1 MKSLLLEDEQ
11 MENNTQQLT
20 IDNQVINHLLFHK
33 SLIDDSD
40 DAHRIN
46 EYVSILQHS
55 NQGNL
60 IGIDDPVD
68 RSIALTFELV
78 NQAHFNPW
86 DIDLVQFSTLYLKR
100 ARDENIDLITA
111 GRIIHMAW
119 KILRLQSDDLVINL
133 QEPEL
138 TDDQDLNWD
147 DFSTNMW
154 LSADDEYTYT
164 NLLMT
169 VPDPP
174 IEEPIRRDSTR
185 KVTLI
190 ELLDAFDFAR
200 KDAETHQIMEQRR
213 REERKRLRDASRK
226 RMKGTA
232 HEDNLEEDILE
243 IWEKIKELDQSTIAL
258 TELCENTSREELIR
272 IIISVLF
279 LAYDNKIKVY
289 QKQFPYGKIFIKTLP
304 YT

>member
-1 MKSLLLEDEQ
+1 MSIGTE
-11 MENNTQQLT
+11 QLT

-40 DAHRIN
+40 DAARIN
-46 EYVSILQHS
+46 EYVELLKHTD
-55 NQGNL
+55 QGDL
-60 IGIDDPVD
+60 MGIDDPVD

-100 ARDENIDLITA
+100 AKEENIDLITA

-133 QEPEL
+133 QEPDPGEDNEL
-138 TDDQDLNWD
+138 SWD

-154 LSADDEYTYT
+154 LSTDDEYTYT

-174 IEEPIRRDSTR
+174 IEEPVRRDSTR

-190 ELLDAFDFAR
+190 ELLDAFDYAR
-200 KDAETHQIMEQRR
+200 KDSETHQIMEQRR
-213 REERKRLRDASRK
+213 REERKRLKDASRK

-232 HEDNLEEDILE
+232 HEDNLEEDIVE
-243 IWEKIKELDQSTIAL
+243 IWEKIKQIDQTNIAI
-258 TELCENTSREELIR
+258 TDLCEDNTREELIKT
-272 IIISVLF
+272 IISVLF

>member
-1 MKSLLLEDEQ
+1 MSIETE
-11 MENNTQQLT
+11 QLT

-40 DAHRIN
+40 DAARIN
-46 EYVSILQHS
+46 EYVELLKHTD
-55 NQGNL
+55 QGDL
-60 IGIDDPVD
+60 MGIDDPVD

-86 DIDLVQFSTLYLKR
+86 DIDLVQFSTMYLKR
-100 ARDENIDLITA
+100 AKEENIDLITA

-133 QEPEL
+133 QEPDPVEDNEL
-138 TDDQDLNWD
+138 SWD
-147 DFSTNMW
+147 DFSTDMW
-154 LSADDEYTYT
+154 LSTDDEYTYT

-174 IEEPIRRDSTR
+174 IEEPVRRDSTR

-213 REERKRLRDASRK
+213 REERKRLKDASRK

-232 HEDNLEEDILE
+232 HEDNLEEDIVE
-243 IWEKIKELDQSTIAL
+243 IWEKIKQIGQTNIAI
-258 TELCENTSREELIR
+258 TDLCEDNTREELIR
-272 IIISVLF
+272 TIISVLF

>member
-1 MKSLLLEDEQ
+1 MNLSQPD
-11 MENNTQQLT
+11 MSV
-20 IDNQVINHLLFHK
+20 DNQVINHLLFHK

-40 DAHRIN
+40 DAARIN
-46 EYVSILQHS
+46 EYVELLQQT
-55 NQGNL
+55 NQGNI
-60 IGIDDPVD
+60 IGIHDPVD
-68 RSIALTFELV
+68 RSIAIAFELV
-78 NQAHFNPW
+78 MQAHFDPW
-86 DIDLVQFSTLYLKR
+86 DIDLVQFSTMYLKR
-100 ARDENIDLITA
+100 AKDENIDLITA

-119 KILRLQSDDLVINL
+119 KILRLQSDNLVINL
-133 QEPEL
+133 QEPALDDE
-138 TDDQDLNWD
+138 TDFSWD
-147 DFSTNMW
+147 DFSTDMW

-174 IEEPIRRDSTR
+174 IEEPVRRESTR

-200 KDAETHQIMEQRR
+200 KEAETHQIMEQRR
-213 REERKRLRDASRK
+213 REERKRLKDASRK

-232 HEDNLEEDILE
+232 HEDNLEEDIVE
-243 IWEKIKELDQSTIAL
+243 IWEKIKQCDQSQILITD
-258 TELCENTSREELIR
+258 LCEDTSREELIKT
-272 IIISVLF
+272 IISVLF
-279 LAYDNKIKVY
+279 LAYDNKIRVY

>member
-1 MKSLLLEDEQ
+1 MQINQTNLSV
-11 MENNTQQLT
+11 
-20 IDNQVINHLLFHK
+20 DNQVINHLLFHK

-40 DAHRIN
+40 DAARIN
-46 EYVSILQHS
+46 EYVELLQQT
-55 NQGNL
+55 NQGNI
-60 IGIDDPVD
+60 IGIHDPID
-68 RSIALTFELV
+68 RSIAIAFELV
-78 NQAHFNPW
+78 MQAHFDPW
-86 DIDLVQFSTLYLKR
+86 DIDLVQFSTMYLKR
-100 ARDENIDLITA
+100 AKDENIDLITA

-119 KILRLQSDDLVINL
+119 KILRLQSDNVVINL
-133 QEPEL
+133 QEPDL
-138 TDDQDLNWD
+138 DDEPDFSWD
-147 DFSTNMW
+147 DFSTDMW

-174 IEEPIRRDSTR
+174 IEEPVRRESSR

-200 KDAETHQIMEQRR
+200 KEAETHQIMEQRR
-213 REERKRLRDASRK
+213 REERKRLKDASRK

-232 HEDNLEEDILE
+232 HEDNLEEDIVE
-243 IWEKIKELDQSTIAL
+243 IWEKIKQCEHSQILITD
-258 TELCENTSREELIR
+258 LCADGSREELIKT
-272 IIISVLF
+272 IISVLF
-279 LAYDNKIKVY
+279 LAYDNKIRVY

>member
-1 MKSLLLEDEQ
+1 

>member
-1 MKSLLLEDEQ
+1 MTLRTEQ
-11 MENNTQQLT
+11 LS

-33 SLIDDSD
+33 SLIDDTD
-40 DAHRIN
+40 DAARIN
-46 EYVSILQHS
+46 EYVNLLEQT
-55 NQGNL
+55 NQGN
-60 IGIDDPVD
+60 IVGINDPVD
-68 RSIALTFELV
+68 RSIALAFELV

-86 DIDLVQFSTLYLKR
+86 DIDLVQFSTMYLKR
-100 ARDENIDLITA
+100 AKEEHIDLITA

-133 QEPEL
+133 QEPEIDDE
-138 TDDQDLNWD
+138 TDFSWD
-147 DFSTNMW
+147 DFSTDMW
-154 LSADDEYTYT
+154 LSADDDYTYT
-164 NLLMT
+164 NLLMS

-174 IEEPIRRDSTR
+174 IEEPVRRETTR

-190 ELLDAFDFAR
+190 ELLDAFDYAR
-200 KDAETHQIMEQRR
+200 KDAETHQIREQRR
-213 REERKRLRDASRK
+213 KEERKRIKDASRK

-232 HEDNLEEDILE
+232 HEDNLEEDIVE
-243 IWEKIKELDQSTIAL
+243 IWEKIKQIDQTNIAI
-258 TELCENTSREELIR
+258 TDLCMDNSREELIKT
-272 IIISVLF
+272 IISVLF

>member
-1 MKSLLLEDEQ
+1 MQTE
-11 MENNTQQLT
+11 QLT

-33 SLIDDSD
+33 SLIDESD
-40 DAHRIN
+40 DAERIN
-46 EYVSILQHS
+46 EYVNLLKQTH
-55 NQGNL
+55 QGNL
-60 IGIDDPVD
+60 MGISDPVD

-86 DIDLVQFSTLYLKR
+86 DIDLVQFSTMYLKR
-100 ARDENIDLITA
+100 AREENIDLITA

-119 KILRLQSDDLVINL
+119 KILRLQSDDLVVNL
-133 QEPEL
+133 QESEPI
-138 TDDQDLNWD
+138 DDQELSWD

-174 IEEPIRRDSTR
+174 IEEPIRRESTR
-185 KVTLI
+185 KVSLI
-190 ELLDAFDFAR
+190 ELLDAFDYAR

-213 REERKRLRDASRK
+213 REERKRLKDASRK

-232 HEDNLEEDILE
+232 HEDNLEEDIVE
-243 IWEKIKELDQSTIAL
+243 IWEKIKNLDQANIAL
-258 TELCENTSREELIR
+258 TQLCDNESREELIR
-272 IIISVLF
+272 TIISVLF

>member
-1 MKSLLLEDEQ
+1 MNLAQPDMSV
-11 MENNTQQLT
+11 
-20 IDNQVINHLLFHK
+20 DNQVINHLLFHK

-40 DAHRIN
+40 DAARIN
-46 EYVSILQHS
+46 EYVELLQQT
-55 NQGNL
+55 NQGNI
-60 IGIDDPVD
+60 IGIHDPVD
-68 RSIALTFELV
+68 RSIAIAFELV
-78 NQAHFNPW
+78 MQAHFDPW
-86 DIDLVQFSTLYLKR
+86 DIDLVQFSTMYLKR
-100 ARDENIDLITA
+100 AKDENIDLITA

-119 KILRLQSDDLVINL
+119 KILRLQSDNLVINL
-133 QEPEL
+133 QEPALDDE
-138 TDDQDLNWD
+138 TDFSWD
-147 DFSTNMW
+147 DFSTDMW

-174 IEEPIRRDSTR
+174 IEEPVRRESTR

-200 KDAETHQIMEQRR
+200 KEAETHQIMEQRR
-213 REERKRLRDASRK
+213 REERKRLKDASRK

-232 HEDNLEEDILE
+232 HEDNLEEDIVE
-243 IWEKIKELDQSTIAL
+243 IWEKIKQCDQSQILITD
-258 TELCENTSREELIR
+258 LCEDTSREELIKT
-272 IIISVLF
+272 IISVLF
-279 LAYDNKIKVY
+279 LAYDNKIRVY

>member
-1 MKSLLLEDEQ
+1 MNLAQPDMSV
-11 MENNTQQLT
+11 
-20 IDNQVINHLLFHK
+20 DNQVINHLLFHK

-40 DAHRIN
+40 DAARIN
-46 EYVSILQHS
+46 EYVELLQQT
-55 NQGNL
+55 NQGNI
-60 IGIDDPVD
+60 IGIHDPVD
-68 RSIALTFELV
+68 RSIAIAFELV
-78 NQAHFNPW
+78 MQAHFDPW
-86 DIDLVQFSTLYLKR
+86 DIDLVQFSTMYLKR
-100 ARDENIDLITA
+100 AKDENIDLITA

-119 KILRLQSDDLVINL
+119 KILRLQSDNLVINL
-133 QEPEL
+133 QEPVLDDE
-138 TDDQDLNWD
+138 TDFSWD
-147 DFSTNMW
+147 DFSTDMW

-174 IEEPIRRDSTR
+174 IEEPVRRESTR

-200 KDAETHQIMEQRR
+200 KEAETHQIMEQRR
-213 REERKRLRDASRK
+213 REERKRLKDASRK

-232 HEDNLEEDILE
+232 HEDNLEEDIVE
-243 IWEKIKELDQSTIAL
+243 IWEKIKQCDQSQILITD
-258 TELCENTSREELIR
+258 LCEDTSREELIKT
-272 IIISVLF
+272 IISVLF
-279 LAYDNKIKVY
+279 LAYDNKIRVY

>member
-1 MKSLLLEDEQ
+1 MSI
-11 MENNTQQLT
+11 NTEQLT

-33 SLIDDSD
+33 SLIDEDD
-40 DAHRIN
+40 DAARIN
-46 EYVSILQHS
+46 EYVDLLQQT

-60 IGIDDPVD
+60 VGIEDQVD
-68 RSIALTFELV
+68 RSIALAFELV
-78 NQAHFNPW
+78 DQAHFNPW
-86 DIDLVQFSTLYLKR
+86 DIDLVQFSTMYLKR
-100 ARDENIDLITA
+100 AREENIDLITA

-119 KILRLQSDDLVINL
+119 RILRLQSDNLVINL
-133 QEPEL
+133 QEPEPE
-138 TDDQDLNWD
+138 DDMELAWD
-147 DFSTNMW
+147 EFSTDMW

-164 NLLMT
+164 NLLMS
-169 VPDPP
+169 VPEPP
-174 IEEPIRRDSTR
+174 IEEPVRRETTR

-213 REERKRLRDASRK
+213 REERKRLKDASRK

-232 HEDNLEEDILE
+232 HEDNLEEDIVE
-243 IWEKIKELDQSTIAL
+243 IWDKIKQIQQTNIAL
-258 TELCENTSREELIR
+258 TDLCEDDSREELIKT
-272 IIISVLF
+272 IISVLF

>member
-1 MKSLLLEDEQ
+1 MTLGTE
-11 MENNTQQLT
+11 QLT

-33 SLIDDSD
+33 SLIDDTD
-40 DAHRIN
+40 DAARIN
-46 EYVSILQHS
+46 EYVDLLQQT
-55 NQGNL
+55 NQGN
-60 IGIDDPVD
+60 IVGINDPVD
-68 RSIALTFELV
+68 RSIALAFELV

-86 DIDLVQFSTLYLKR
+86 DIDLVQFSTMYLKR
-100 ARDENIDLITA
+100 AKEEHIDLITA

-133 QEPEL
+133 QEPEIDDE
-138 TDDQDLNWD
+138 TDFSWD
-147 DFSTNMW
+147 DFSTDMW
-154 LSADDEYTYT
+154 LSADDDYTYT
-164 NLLMT
+164 NLLMS

-174 IEEPIRRDSTR
+174 IEEPVRRETTR

-190 ELLDAFDFAR
+190 ELLDAFDYAR
-200 KDAETHQIMEQRR
+200 KDAETHQIREQRR
-213 REERKRLRDASRK
+213 KEERKRIKDASRK

-232 HEDNLEEDILE
+232 HEDNLEEDIVE
-243 IWEKIKELDQSTIAL
+243 IWEKIKQIDQTNIAI
-258 TELCENTSREELIR
+258 TDLCIDNSREELIKT
-272 IIISVLF
+272 IISVLF

>member
-1 MKSLLLEDEQ
+1 MSSP
-11 MENNTQQLT
+11 TSQLP
-20 IDNQVINHLLFHK
+20 IDNEVINHLLFHK

-40 DAHRIN
+40 DAARIN
-46 EYVSILQHS
+46 EYVQLLQET

-60 IGIDDPVD
+60 MGIEDDID

-86 DIDLVQFSTLYLKR
+86 DIDLVQFSTMYLKR
-100 ARDENIDLITA
+100 AREENIDLITA

-133 QEPEL
+133 QEPEPV
-138 TDDQDLNWD
+138 DDQELSWD
-147 DFSTNMW
+147 EFSTDMW
-154 LSADDEYTYT
+154 LSTDDEYTYT
-164 NLLMT
+164 NLLMS

-174 IEEPIRRDSTR
+174 IEEPVRRESTR

-190 ELLDAFDFAR
+190 ELLDAFDYAR
-200 KDAETHQIMEQRR
+200 KDAETHQLMEIRR
-213 REERKRLRDASRK
+213 REERKRLKDASRK

-232 HEDNLEEDILE
+232 HEDNLEEDIVE
-243 IWEKIKELDQSTIAL
+243 IWEKIKQMNQSNIAITDL
-258 TELCENTSREELIR
+258 LEEESREELIKT
-272 IIISVLF
+272 IISVLF

>member
-1 MKSLLLEDEQ
+1 MQ
-11 MENNTQQLT
+11 TQTEQLT

-33 SLIDDSD
+33 SLIDESD
-40 DAHRIN
+40 DAKRIN
-46 EYVSILQHS
+46 EYVDLLQQT
-55 NQGNL
+55 NQGNVM
-60 IGIDDPVD
+60 GISDPID

-78 NQAHFNPW
+78 TQADFNPW
-86 DIDLVQFSTLYLKR
+86 DIDLVQFSTMYLKR
-100 ARDENIDLITA
+100 AREENIDLITA

-119 KILRLQSDDLVINL
+119 RILRLQSDDLVVNL
-133 QEPEL
+133 QEPDPNDDMEL
-138 TDDQDLNWD
+138 SWD
-147 DFSTNMW
+147 DFSTDMW
-154 LSADDEYTYT
+154 LSADDDYTYT

-174 IEEPIRRDSTR
+174 IEEPVRRESTR

-213 REERKRLRDASRK
+213 REERKRLKDASRK

-232 HEDNLEEDILE
+232 HEDNLEEDIVA
-243 IWEKIKELDQSTIAL
+243 IWDKIKQINQSNIAL
-258 TELCENTSREELIR
+258 TELCENESRDELIR
-272 IIISVLF
+272 TIISVLF

-289 QKQFPYGKIFIKTLP
+289 QKHFPYGKIFIKTLP

>member
-1 MKSLLLEDEQ
+1 

-55 NQGNL
+55 NEGNF

-133 QEPEL
+133 QEPDL

-174 IEEPIRRDSTR
+174 IEEPVRRDSTR
-185 KVTLI
+185 KVSLI
-190 ELLDAFDFAR
+190 ELLDAFDLAR

-243 IWEKIKELDQSTIAL
+243 IWEKIKEVDQSTIAL
-258 TELCENTSREELIR
+258 TELCENSSREELIR

>member
-1 MKSLLLEDEQ
+1 M
-11 MENNTQQLT
+11 METEQLT

-40 DAHRIN
+40 DAARIN
-46 EYVSILQHS
+46 EYVELLKQT

-60 IGIDDPVD
+60 IGIHDPID
-68 RSIALTFELV
+68 RSISIAFELV
-78 NQAHFNPW
+78 MQAHFDPW
-86 DIDLVQFSTLYLKR
+86 DIDLVQFSTMYLKR
-100 ARDENIDLITA
+100 AQDENIDLITA

-119 KILRLQSDDLVINL
+119 KILRLQSDNLVINM
-133 QEPEL
+133 QEP
-138 TDDQDLNWD
+138 TIDDEPDFNWD
-147 DFSTNMW
+147 DFSMDMW

-174 IEEPIRRDSTR
+174 IEEPVRRESSR

-190 ELLDAFDFAR
+190 ELLDAFDYAR
-200 KDAETHQIMEQRR
+200 KDAENHQIMEQRR
-213 REERKRLRDASRK
+213 REERKRLKDASRK

-232 HEDNLEEDILE
+232 HEDNLEEDIVE
-243 IWEKIKELDQSTIAL
+243 IWEKIKRCGQSQILITD
-258 TELCENTSREELIR
+258 LCEDNSREELIKT
-272 IIISVLF
+272 IISVLF
-279 LAYDNKIKVY
+279 LAYDNKIRVF
-289 QKQFPYGKIFIKTLP
+289 QKKFPYGKIFIKTLP

>member
-1 MKSLLLEDEQ
+1 MQINQTDLSV
-11 MENNTQQLT
+11 
-20 IDNQVINHLLFHK
+20 DNQVINHLLFHK

-40 DAHRIN
+40 DAARIN
-46 EYVSILQHS
+46 EYVELLQQT
-55 NQGNL
+55 NQGNI
-60 IGIDDPVD
+60 IGIHDPID
-68 RSIALTFELV
+68 RSIAIAFELV
-78 NQAHFNPW
+78 MQAHFDPW
-86 DIDLVQFSTLYLKR
+86 DIDLVQFSTMYLKR
-100 ARDENIDLITA
+100 AKDENMDLITA

-119 KILRLQSDDLVINL
+119 KILRLQSDNVVINL
-133 QEPEL
+133 QEQEL
-138 TDDQDLNWD
+138 DDEPDFSWD
-147 DFSTNMW
+147 DFSTDMW

-174 IEEPIRRDSTR
+174 IEEPVRRESSR

-200 KDAETHQIMEQRR
+200 KEAETHQIMEQRR
-213 REERKRLRDASRK
+213 REERKRLKDASRK

-232 HEDNLEEDILE
+232 HEDNLEEDIVE
-243 IWEKIKELDQSTIAL
+243 IWEKIKQCEQSQILITD
-258 TELCENTSREELIR
+258 LCADSSREELIKT
-272 IIISVLF
+272 IISILF
-279 LAYDNKIKVY
+279 LAYDNKIRVY

>member
-1 MKSLLLEDEQ
+1 

-60 IGIDDPVD
+60 LGFDDPVD

-86 DIDLVQFSTLYLKR
+86 DIDLVQFSTMYLKR

-138 TDDQDLNWD
+138 SDDQDLSWD

-154 LSADDEYTYT
+154 LSAEDEYTYT

-185 KVTLI
+185 KVSLI
-190 ELLDAFDFAR
+190 ELLDAFDYAR

-213 REERKRLRDASRK
+213 REERKRLRDVSRK

-243 IWEKIKELDQSTIAL
+243 IWEKIKAIKQNTIAL
-258 TELCENTSREELIR
+258 NDLCEDSSREELIR

>member
-1 MKSLLLEDEQ
+1 

-55 NQGNL
+55 NQGNF

-174 IEEPIRRDSTR
+174 IEEPVRRDSTR

-190 ELLDAFDFAR
+190 ELLDAFDLAR

-243 IWEKIKELDQSTIAL
+243 IWEKIKEVNQSTIAL

>member
-1 MKSLLLEDEQ
+1 LLEDNPMHLPTE
-11 MENNTQQLT
+11 QLT

-33 SLIDDSD
+33 SLIDDTD
-40 DAHRIN
+40 DMARIN
-46 EYVSILQHS
+46 EYVELFQKT

-60 IGIDDPVD
+60 MSIEDPVD
-68 RSIALTFELV
+68 RSIALAFELV

-86 DIDLVQFSTLYLKR
+86 DIDLVQFSTMYLKR
-100 ARDENIDLITA
+100 AKEENIDLITA

-133 QEPEL
+133 QEPEPV
-138 TDDQDLNWD
+138 DDNELEWD
-147 DFSTNMW
+147 EFSTNMW

-174 IEEPIRRDSTR
+174 IEEPIRREPTR

-190 ELLDAFDFAR
+190 ELLDAFDYAR

-213 REERKRLRDASRK
+213 KEERKRLIDASRK

-232 HEDNLEEDILE
+232 HEDNLEEDVIE
-243 IWEKIKELDQSTIAL
+243 IWEKIKHIDQTNIAITDL
-258 TELCENTSREELIR
+258 LEENSREELIKT
-272 IIISVLF
+272 IISVLF

>member
-1 MKSLLLEDEQ
+1 MHLPTE
-11 MENNTQQLT
+11 QLT

-33 SLIDDSD
+33 SLIDDTD
-40 DAHRIN
+40 DMARIN
-46 EYVSILQHS
+46 EYVELFQKT

-60 IGIDDPVD
+60 MSIEDPVD
-68 RSIALTFELV
+68 RSIALAFELV

-86 DIDLVQFSTLYLKR
+86 DIDLVQFSTMYLKR
-100 ARDENIDLITA
+100 AKEENIDLITA

-133 QEPEL
+133 QEPEPVNDNEL
-138 TDDQDLNWD
+138 EWD
-147 DFSTNMW
+147 EFSTNMW

-174 IEEPIRRDSTR
+174 IEEPIRREPTR

-190 ELLDAFDFAR
+190 ELLDAFDYAR

-213 REERKRLRDASRK
+213 KEERKRLIDASRK

-232 HEDNLEEDILE
+232 HEDNLEEDVIE
-243 IWEKIKELDQSTIAL
+243 IWEKIKHIDQTNIAITDL
-258 TELCENTSREELIR
+258 LEENSREELIKT
-272 IIISVLF
+272 IISVLF

>member
-1 MKSLLLEDEQ
+1 M
-11 MENNTQQLT
+11 METEQLT

-40 DAHRIN
+40 DAARIN
-46 EYVSILQHS
+46 EYVQLLQET

-60 IGIDDPVD
+60 MGIEDDID

-86 DIDLVQFSTLYLKR
+86 DIDLVQFSTMYLKR
-100 ARDENIDLITA
+100 AKEENIDLITA

-133 QEPEL
+133 QEPDPVEDNEL
-138 TDDQDLNWD
+138 SWD
-147 DFSTNMW
+147 DFSTDMW
-154 LSADDEYTYT
+154 LSTDDEYTYT

-174 IEEPIRRDSTR
+174 IEEPVRRDSTR

-213 REERKRLRDASRK
+213 REERKRLKDASRK

-232 HEDNLEEDILE
+232 HEDNLEEDIVE
-243 IWEKIKELDQSTIAL
+243 IWEKIKQIGQTNIAI
-258 TELCENTSREELIR
+258 TDLCENNTREELIR
-272 IIISVLF
+272 TIISVLF